1 MSLWDVRAQGW
12 EEELC
17 SVSPG
22 VRRLVS
28 ADVISGSLRFFR
40 PSFDLVFSVETVRL
54 VQSVLESARLECL
67 DQAEA
72 DRISI
77 RLYSL
82 LDEDPAIGIPS
93 LVAALSLF
101 FDCAAA
107 EFDVDSTLEIMSSCY
122 EAVLHTE
129 GISQDLLDSNSDGE
143 NCSRLIDFQRGVIE
157 RASSV
162 R

>member
-1 MSLWDVRAQGW
+1 MSAQGW
-12 EEELC
+12 KEALC
-17 SVSPG
+17 NISPG
-22 VRRLVS
+22 VRRVVS
-28 ADVISGSLRFFR
+28 ADVVFGSLRFFR
-40 PSFDLVFSVETVRL
+40 PTFGAVFSAETVRF
-54 VQSVLESARLECL
+54 VQSALESARSGHV
-67 DQAEA
+67 DQAES
-72 DRISI
+72 DRISV

-82 LDEDPAIGIPS
+82 LDEDPAIGLAS

-129 GISQDLLDSNSDGE
+129 GISQDMLDSNLDGA
-143 NCSRLIDFQRGVIE
+143 NCSQLIDFQRGVIE

-162 R
+162 G